1 MVVNSINYLRGS
13 KMKAV
18 EYYANVLSDGH
29 LSVPE
34 HLKRYLKNDSAVR
47 VMLLLPDDE
56 TDWNE
61 MGAAQFLKGYSE
73 KDAIY
78 DNL

>member
-1 MVVNSINYLRGS
+1 MRAY
-13 KMKAV
+13 
-18 EYYANVLSDGH
+18 EYMAELLPDGH

-34 HLKRYLKNDSAVR
+34 KIKNILTGESKIR
-47 VMLLLPDDE
+47 VMLLLEDDE
-56 TDWNE
+56 EAWRNFTVAEFMSRYD
-61 MGAAQFLKGYSE
+61 E

>member
-1 MVVNSINYLRGS
+1 
-13 KMKAV
+13 MKAY
-18 EYYANVLSDGH
+18 EYYAEVLADGH

-34 HLKRYLKNDSAVR
+34 DLKGKLKPDSR
-47 VMLLLPDDE
+47 IRIMLLLDDE
-56 TDWNE
+56 NTIWSNFTVSE
-61 MGAAQFLKGYSE
+61 FLKGYSE

>member
-1 MVVNSINYLRGS
+1 MRAY
-13 KMKAV
+13 
-18 EYYANVLSDGH
+18 EYMAEILPDGH

-34 HLKRYLKNDSAVR
+34 KIKDILTGESKIR
-47 VMLLLPDDE
+47 VMLLLEEEE
-56 TDWNE
+56 TAWRDFTVAE
-61 MGAAQFLKGYSE
+61 FMSGYSA